1 MTNPGGSSPSSA
13 LSQLFGVDPK
23 AVSAISDA
31 NAARSGAQS
40 MQSQLSY
47 TDTENPYIN
56 DLENWAGKSHQE
68 IYSGAQSLLPG
79 MLQTHATHWNDIA
92 TKLGGGL
99 FGSNLAVQNA
109 LATGAKG
116 QIADAATESAQKFF
130 QQLTQVQDVI
140 IAVSARIRSVA
151 DGAEAVKLSVP
162 APSTASTA
170 PGTTATPGNAL
181 VSQLLGVTAP
191 SAAMSA
197 GRSEDELHQTAIAA
211 MKNNYD
217 PVFAPAGTGVP
228 TFVSISKPGNN
239 NDQGPSGPTS
249 SGPSANTT
257 ATPASNNSQN
267 PNNSQQN
274 DSQQQNPSNS
284 DQSQQSPSSANQG
297 ASSSSTSP
305 QSTDSSMTNPSASTA
320 TAGYNGGMGS
330 GGGGGLG
337 GLDSGTGSGGSGGAG
352 QSIPGTGNGNTAAAT
367 ASANGAAKTTSSGTS
382 GMPGMGGAGARK
394 PEDEEREHK
403 TPDYLIMDRE
413 EELIGP
419 LDPALGGAI
428 GANVPSAQTRRDDGE
443 GNYR

>member
-1 MTNPGGSSPSSA
+1 
-13 LSQLFGVDPK
+13 
-23 AVSAISDA
+23 
-31 NAARSGAQS
+31 

-47 TDTENPYIN
+47 NDTDNPYIN

-92 TKLGGGL
+92 ANLGGGL

-109 LATGAKG
+109 LAEGAKG
-116 QIADAATESAQKFF
+116 RIANAAADAAQKFF
-130 QQLTQVQDVI
+130 QQMTQLQDVI
-140 IAVSARIRSVA
+140 TAVSARIRSVA
-151 DGAEAVKLSVP
+151 DGAQAVKLSVP
-162 APSTASTA
+162 PPSNAAAVPTPTS
-170 PGTTATPGNAL
+170 PGVAQVGAL
-181 VSQLLGVTAP
+181 IGVTTP
-191 SAAMSA
+191 NNVMTA

-228 TFVSISKPGNN
+228 TFVSITKPGSN
-239 NDQGPSGPTS
+239 NDQNPSGPAS
-249 SGPSANTT
+249 SGPSAN
-257 ATPASNNSQN
+257 ANSASNNAQNADNSQQ
-267 PNNSQQN
+267 NNSQQK
-274 DSQQQNPSNS
+274 DSSNS

-297 ASSSSTSP
+297 TSNSNTSP
-305 QSTDSSMTNPSASTA
+305 QSADSSSLNPSTSTG

-337 GLDSGTGSGGSGGAG
+337 GLDSGTAGGGSGGAG
-352 QSIPGTGNGNTAAAT
+352 QSIPGTGSGNAAAAA
-367 ASANGAAKTTSSGTS
+367 ASANGAAKATSSGTS

-394 PEDEEREHK
+394 SEDEEREHK

-413 EELIGP
+413 EELIGRI
-419 LDPALGGAI
+419 DAASGDAI
-428 GANVPSAQTRRDDGE
+428 GANFPAAQTQRDNGE